1 MRAISMGSVL
11 ECTFPHETTM
21 QVATDHQNETY
32 FTTKKGDTTIIIT
45 FSFKV
50 PQSVNVLMIQEN
62 IAIGQRIESFEIE
75 CSDQN
80 LRWVKIAEGTTVGY
94 KRILKFPEV
103 YSSDFRIKIIS
114 SRLEPTISEVGF
126 YHW

>member
-1 MRAISMGSVL
+1 MRVISMGSVL

-21 QVATDHQNETY
+21 QVATDYQNETY